1 MNILQNMDL
10 FDFISWYIILG
21 CINIII
27 ISLILDWADRRGALT
42 IPFDPTMEQRLAML
56 ALWPVT
62 TLIFWYNFLK
72 SYFDNLKR

>member
-62 TLIFWYNFLK
+62 TFIFWYNFLK